1 MELMGSLD
9 PAQLL
14 SGIVERALDLLE
26 CDAGSLFLV
35 RDGLHLDF
43 EVAFNRSVSFEFKKS
58 RIPLSRR
65 SIATEVFLT
74 GESFCVP
81 DVYKLT
87 GARVNLFDKGFDKA
101 SGYRTRSM
109 LALPLKTRK
118 GEVLGVLQILN
129 KKNDPTE
136 PWPSQDEKAIAKMP
150 AFTKDDVELM
160 ESFAAVA
167 GISLENA
174 RLYGQ
179 IEQLFESFVR
189 ASVVAIDARDPGTKG
204 HSDRVA
210 TLTVGL
216 ARAIAECQDE
226 DLKDIA
232 FSEAELREL
241 LFAGYL
247 HDFGKLAVRE
257 STLQK
262 EQKLSLVQRE
272 RMKFRM
278 EGYVT
283 SGELAA
289 WRMLAERLHA
299 EGRAP
304 NDIDLQRVTSEAR
317 ELRRELDEVWER
329 LIVLS
334 RPSVLDEDASRKLQ
348 ELRQKSYRNER
359 GELEVLLGAEELA
372 ALSIR
377 RGCLT
382 DEERLEIESH
392 VTQSY
397 LFLRQIPWDASLA
410 QIPEIAYGHHELLDG
425 SGYPRKLKGE
435 EIPLRSRIMT
445 ICDIF
450 DALSASDRA
459 YKAALP
465 IEKSLSILEGMVA
478 QGKLD
483 PRFYR
488 VFKEKRV
495 WEIHDYR
502 NPAVMPATRRVA

>member
-1 MELMGSLD
+1 MGSLE
-9 PAQLL
+9 PGQLL
-14 SGIVERALDLLE
+14 SHIVDRALNLLG
-26 CDAGSLFLV
+26 CDAGSLFLM
-35 RDGLHLDF
+35 RDGQNLDF
-43 EVAFNRSVSFEFKKS
+43 EVAFNRSVNFEFKKS

-74 GESFCVP
+74 GEAFCVA

-87 GARVNLFDKGFDKA
+87 GVRANLFDKGFDQA

-118 GEVLGVLQILN
+118 GEVLGVLQLLN
-129 KKNDPTE
+129 KKQDVADK
-136 PWPSQDEKAIAKMP
+136 WPSQDEKAIAKMP
-150 AFTKDDVELM
+150 PFAKDDVELM

-167 GISLENA
+167 AVSLENA

-210 TLTVGL
+210 TLTVSL
-216 ARAIAECQDE
+216 ARAIADCDDA
-226 DLKDIA
+226 DLKGIH

-272 RMKFRM
+272 RLKFRM
-278 EGYVT
+278 DGYVA
-283 SGELAA
+283 SGELAS
-289 WRMLAERLHA
+289 WRALADRLRIEERS
-299 EGRAP
+299 P
-304 NDIDLQRVTSEAR
+304 NDIDLQRVSSEAR
-317 ELRRELDEVWER
+317 EMRRELSEVWDR
-329 LIVLS
+329 LLVLS
-334 RPSVLDEDASRKLQ
+334 RPSVLDEDAARKLQ
-348 ELRQKSYRNER
+348 ELRQLSYRNER
-359 GELEVLLGAEELA
+359 GELEVLLGPDELA

-478 QGKLD
+478 QGKID
-483 PRFYR
+483 ARFYR
-488 VFKEKRV
+488 VFKEKRI

-502 NPAVMPATRRVA
+502 NPAVLPATRRVA